1 MSDSDSPITFSTFL
15 LGALPR
21 QLLTAVILE
30 GIGLLGYLQV
40 TSAGFVNF
48 GVTSTY
54 LLWIAVIGLF
64 AVVLTVI
71 YTYRIG
77 RSSHSPALNRDWA
90 PLLIALGYTL
100 LGVVITSITFLAHSL
115 VLMQPRLPTLEGV
128 GFGISIGCVFGFLIL
143 QYISRF
149 GVETPD
155 NVDDLD
161 AAISDIREYR
171 RELDNSIKAPIRLT
185 SSYESLEE
193 SMELAEDRL
202 KESSTDGGRK
212 LARDI
217 EDWVDVFE
225 DKPEVSQAAIVHRSR
240 NPEEQELTE
249 LQKDFESIIERL
261 ERVSNDE

>member
-1 MSDSDSPITFSTFL
+1 MSDSDSPITFSAFL

-30 GIGLLGYLQV
+30 GIGLFGYLQI

-54 LLWIAVIGLF
+54 LLGIAAIGLI
-64 AVVLTVI
+64 AVVLTVV
-71 YTYRIG
+71 YAYRIG
-77 RSSHSPALNRDWA
+77 GSSYSPVLNRGWT
-90 PLLIALGYTL
+90 PFFIALGYIL
-100 LGVVITSITFLAHSL
+100 LGIVITSITFLAHSL
-115 VLMQPRLPTLEGV
+115 LLMQPHLPTLEEV
-128 GFGISIGCVFGFLIL
+128 GFGIGLGCVFGFLIL

-171 RELDNSIKAPIRLT
+171 RELDDSTKAPIRLT
-185 SSYESLEE
+185 NFYESLEE
-193 SMELAEDRL
+193 SMELAADRL

-217 EDWVDVFE
+217 EDWVDVFR
-225 DKPEVSQAAIVHRSR
+225 DKPEVSQAAIVQRSR
-240 NPEEQELTE
+240 NSEEQELTE
-249 LQKDFESIIERL
+249 LQEDFESIIERL
-261 ERVSNDE
+261 ERISNDE